1 MSTRVPAEP
10 VARGRSPRAPERE
23 EADRGGG
30 GDRGTGRDEPPRAA
44 RAHGLGS
51 RMLPSPAS
59 LLGLER
65 EVPSDPSYRDD
76 VEEVELAVETLEL
89 VDPVIGEGDL
99 LTRHRISD
107 GSGDEDLAGLP
118 DGHDAGPGVDG
129 EAAHLGPHHLGLP
142 EMDAGA
148 DLQTELADV
157 LAHLVRASDGVG
169 GPVEHREEAIPG
181 GVEFAAEM
189 TLERPAN
196 ERMMRRDELAPPA
209 VPHLGRDL
217 G

>member
-142 EMDAGA
+142 EMDAA
-148 DLQTELADV
+148 RISRPSSRTSSLTSF
-157 LAHLVRASDGVG
+157 AHRMASAGLWNTAKKPSQSVSSS
-169 GPVEHREEAIPG
+169 
-181 GVEFAAEM
+181 
-189 TLERPAN
+189 RP
-196 ERMMRRDELAPPA
+196 R
-209 VPHLGRDL
+209 
-217 G
+217 